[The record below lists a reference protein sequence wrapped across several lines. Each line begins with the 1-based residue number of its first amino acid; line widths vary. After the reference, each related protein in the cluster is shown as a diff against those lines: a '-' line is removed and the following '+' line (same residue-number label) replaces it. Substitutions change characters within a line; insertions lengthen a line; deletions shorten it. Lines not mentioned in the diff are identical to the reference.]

1 MPYDE
6 NLVYLVRQTLIV
18 SMKISL
24 PILGAGVLVGLIIS
38 ILQSITSVQD
48 QTLTFVP
55 KIIVMV
61 IVAVVLM
68 PWIVL
73 RLVEFS
79 AQLLFSGL

>member
-1 MPYDE
+1 MDYDE

-24 PILGAGVLVGLIIS
+24 PILGAGVLVGLVIS

-55 KIIVMV
+55 KILVMV
-61 IVAVVLM
+61 LVAVVLM
-68 PWIVL
+68 PWIVT
-73 RLVEFS
+73 RLIEF
-79 AQLLFSGL
+79 AAELLFTGL

>member
-24 PILGAGVLVGLIIS
+24 PILGAGVLIGLVIS

-55 KIIVMV
+55 KIIGMVM
-61 IVAVVLM
+61 VAVVLM
-68 PWIVL
+68 PWIVT
-73 RLVEFS
+73 RLVEFA